1 MSLPALYHKRRPSE
15 QKKLRAGC
23 RFQASFHARGVLVR
37 IAKAAGTAE
46 FGGTMRARLSIVAVA
61 LLALAAGCEK
71 KIGSDPAAEQA
82 CLEEG
87 YDAGTT
93 EYAECVKELSG
104 SD

>member
-1 MSLPALYHKRRPSE
+1 MSARLLILSAAFFALS
-15 QKKLRAGC
+15 AGC
-23 RFQASFHARGVLVR
+23 D
-37 IAKAAGTAE
+37 
-46 FGGTMRARLSIVAVA
+46 
-61 LLALAAGCEK
+61 K